1 MYIPVN
7 KGHFSINS
15 FFMNKGYII
24 IAVSVL
30 GSRNEMI
37 AERGE
42 RVLRLFLTGKT
53 VQHTS

>member
-42 RVLRLFLTGKT
+42 RVLRLFLTEKT
-53 VQHTS
+53 V